1 MQNSIRIGTDIV
13 EFSQISEEMVNDPNF
28 AYELLTKDEMKL
40 YEALGAMEKVTFL
53 AGRYAAKEAV
63 LKSISAKKTLR
74 YDDVEIL
81 PGRDGQPYV
90 VYSQP
95 VREILARER
104 LHFIEVSIARS
115 KNYAVATA
123 VTGRDKR

>member
-53 AGRYAAKEAV
+53 AGRYARQGGGAEKHQRQENPA
-63 LKSISAKKTLR
+63 L
-74 YDDVEIL
+74 
-81 PGRDGQPYV
+81 
-90 VYSQP
+90 
-95 VREILARER
+95 
-104 LHFIEVSIARS
+104 
-115 KNYAVATA
+115 
-123 VTGRDKR
+123 

>member
-13 EFSQISEEMVNDPNF
+13 EFSQISEEMVNNPNF
-28 AYELLTKDEMKL
+28 AHELLTKDEMKL

-90 VYSQP
+90 V
-95 VREILARER
+95 
-104 LHFIEVSIARS
+104 
-115 KNYAVATA
+115 
-123 VTGRDKR
+123 

>member
-1 MQNSIRIGTDIV
+1 M
-13 EFSQISEEMVNDPNF
+13 
-28 AYELLTKDEMKL
+28 
-40 YEALGAMEKVTFL
+40 
-53 AGRYAAKEAV
+53 